1 MTAERLRDLV
11 SRVLLVGV
19 VISAALIAAGF
30 AGSLAV
36 GWGGSLLGQPASDG
50 PVTEFGGLA
59 AGLGALRPEAIG
71 QLGLLV
77 LVATPIV
84 RVVTSLIG
92 FALEGDRLYVGI
104 TAVVLA
110 ILLASAL
117 LIR

>member
-1 MTAERLRDLV
+1 MNPERLRDLV

-19 VISAALIAAGF
+19 VTSAVLIAAGF

-36 GWGGSLLGQPASDG
+36 GWGGSLIGEPTVDG
-50 PVTEFGGLA
+50 AVTEFGGLA
-59 AGLGALRPEAIG
+59 SGLRALRPEAIG

-77 LVATPIV
+77 LVATPII
-84 RVVTSLIG
+84 RVFTSLIG
-92 FALEGDRLYVGI
+92 FALERDRLYVLI

-110 ILLASAL
+110 ILLSSAL